1 VPPERLLSAVPG
13 VSVTIVFGEA
23 APPGRAPYSPRMHAR
38 RAFAIAGLLAASV
51 LCVALQELRV
61 HETGDGYY
69 RFLVWNLFLAWVP
82 LVLAAAASVRSRRRL
97 DTLTAALLVAWLL
110 FFPNAPY
117 LLTDFIHLAQGPAPL
132 WYDGLMLSA
141 FAWTGLLLGFAS
153 LYLVQLI
160 LRRAFGVGVSWL
172 GVLGSLVLG
181 SIGVY
186 IGRFVRL
193 NSWDLLVHPLR
204 VVEVV
209 HARLVAEPPELAQAL
224 VALTAFLGVGYLVV
238 YSFANLRLELDDE

>member
-1 VPPERLLSAVPG
+1 
-13 VSVTIVFGEA
+13 
-23 APPGRAPYSPRMHAR
+23 MHAR
-38 RAFAIAGLLAASV
+38 RALATVGLVAASALCVGLL
-51 LCVALQELRV
+51 ELRV
-61 HETGDGYY
+61 RETGDGFY

-82 LVLAAAASVRSRRRL
+82 LLLAAFAYSRSRARV
-97 DTLTAALLVAWLL
+97 DALSWVTLVAWLA

-153 LYLVQLI
+153 LYLVQVI
-160 LRRAFGVGVSWL
+160 LRRTVGAAWSWL
-172 GVLGSLVLG
+172 GVVGSLALA
-181 SIGVY
+181 SLGVY

-193 NSWDLLVHPLR
+193 NSWDVLVHPR
-204 VVEVV
+204 HVVEVV

-238 YSFANLRLELDDE
+238 YSFANLGLERDEHRRGP